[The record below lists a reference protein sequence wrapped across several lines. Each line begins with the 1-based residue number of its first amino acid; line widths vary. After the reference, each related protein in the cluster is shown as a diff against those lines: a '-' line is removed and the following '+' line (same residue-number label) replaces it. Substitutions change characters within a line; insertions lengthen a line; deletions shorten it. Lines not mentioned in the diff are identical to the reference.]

1 MVVSEIEAT
10 MPCSMAARARSGAC
24 QRESG
29 TPLVAGS
36 SHAIALIDTTT
47 SGGKSRG
54 PSGSRSLQEAGQALP
69 VASFAPFG
77 DDLARG
83 VQTSGDLVVG
93 QPLGGQQHDLGSY
106 HIAVR

>member
-10 MPCSMAARARSGAC
+10 IPCSMAARARSGAC

-36 SHAIALIDTTT
+36 SHAIALIVTIT

-54 PSGSRSLQEAGQALP
+54 PPASRSLQEASQALL
-69 VASFAPFG
+69 VETFAPFG
-77 DDLARG
+77 DDLARD

-93 QPLGGQQHDLGSY
+93 QTLGGQQHDLGSC